1 MDYLRASKLGLN
13 YMVRPRE
20 LEKMVSQ
27 LEFGFVLFKHLKQN
41 IESFPFFLKERKLKE
56 APLKFIPL
64 PFGHCPFFFF
74 FFFLGGGSKCQ
85 YGIGHNI

>member
-1 MDYLRASKLGLN
+1 MLKSKSYNIRTYLRTRFLKPTFYMFRLNTVFAKGEYMDYLRASKLGLN

-41 IESFPFFLKERKLKE
+41 IESFPFFLKL
-56 APLKFIPL
+56 
-64 PFGHCPFFFF
+64 
-74 FFFLGGGSKCQ
+74 
-85 YGIGHNI
+85 